1 MRKNVQPISKKQR
14 KASRFYND
22 VIKANL
28 KAMQS
33 RRILNPSSQS
43 RLTRK

>member
-1 MRKNVQPISKKQR
+1 MRKNIRPISKKQR

-22 VIKANL
+22 VVKADL

-33 RRILNPSSQS
+33 RRILNPSSES
-43 RLTRK
+43 RLTRR